1 MRLTSSQKDLLKQL
15 IDLTRKDACFP
26 REVDIAR
33 RLDADRCIQQLRSM
47 ARKGYVEQCG
57 PRGPW
62 KAIRDD
68 QDYGLIWEFEGN
80 VVSLQRRGPNGI
92 RYRLPD

>member
-1 MRLTSSQKDLLKQL
+1 VRLTSGQKELLAQL
-15 IDLTRKDACFP
+15 IELTKEDGRFP
-26 REVDIAR
+26 REVDIAQ

-57 PRGPW
+57 ARGPW
-62 KAIRDD
+62 KATRDN
-68 QDYGLIWEFEGN
+68 QDYGLIWEFEGTA
-80 VVSLQRRGPNGI
+80 VSLQRRGPTGI